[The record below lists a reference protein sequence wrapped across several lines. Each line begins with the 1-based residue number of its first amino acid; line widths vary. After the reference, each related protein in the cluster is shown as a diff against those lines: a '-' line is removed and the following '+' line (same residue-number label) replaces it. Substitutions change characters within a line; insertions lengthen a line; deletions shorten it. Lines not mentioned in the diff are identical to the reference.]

1 MEESELKEFESVKDT
16 NLESTVGGHRHSR
29 AYHDGWVA
37 GKVASI
43 ASGVATVVSVGLKI
57 YSMCCASKDNKN

>member
-37 GKVASI
+37 GKVANI
-43 ASGVATVVSVGLKI
+43 IGTVATLAAPFFCVA
-57 YSMCCASKDNKN
+57 MRNKNKN